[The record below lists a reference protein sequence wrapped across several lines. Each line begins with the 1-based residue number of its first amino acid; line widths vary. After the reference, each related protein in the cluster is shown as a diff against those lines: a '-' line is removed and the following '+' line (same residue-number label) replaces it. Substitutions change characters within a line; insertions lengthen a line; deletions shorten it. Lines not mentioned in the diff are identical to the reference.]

1 MLMFEHLTFQV
12 FDSPDFKVNVYT
24 PLDEADTS
32 AKLAQLLAEQSSASR
47 GSEYRPSAIF
57 NGSLSMMHNTA
68 LLSPTNSCRGAWP
81 IVSRIRAGQH
91 LRIGELAP
99 GLVAQRERQ
108 LIAWQ
113 GQKVAQLAHQI

>member
-1 MLMFEHLTFQV
+1 MKAARHLLCSMRSMPTV
-12 FDSPDFKVNVYT
+12 LTAGIAWTRVR
-24 PLDEADTS
+24 S
-32 AKLAQLLAEQSSASR
+32 AANLTND
-47 GSEYRPSAIF
+47 I
-57 NGSLSMMHNTA
+57 A

>member
-1 MLMFEHLTFQV
+1 V
-12 FDSPDFKVNVYT
+12 
-24 PLDEADTS
+24 
-32 AKLAQLLAEQSSASR
+32 
-47 GSEYRPSAIF
+47 
-57 NGSLSMMHNTA
+57 

-91 LRIGELAP
+91 LRIAEFAP

-113 GQKVAQLAHQI
+113 GQKVAQLTHQICHTDTLRWKGNCLVRANHIRQKHGVVQVKADLQRLAA